1 MRRMIIYNPRARA
14 THATRLSQAADA
26 KLAASGGY
34 ELKVPRSPNEAT
46 DLAQQA
52 AQNDYDQ
59 VIAAGG
65 DGTINAVVEGLAGSQ
80 VTLGIVPLG
89 TGNAAGSNLNLQ
101 AGDIAAAM
109 DLIVQGNTRRVDLGR
124 MNGRY
129 FLTMAGIGL
138 DAQVAHELHDAW
150 KRRLGKS
157 AFIRQFFRT
166 TFGYQPRQC
175 QVEITGGE
183 EDLVLDEPLWAM
195 LICNMSIFTWRVNVA
210 PDASPD
216 DGQLDF
222 IIFRRCGISQLISIA
237 ARNFLFGAD
246 VSHSPYVTIAQ
257 GTRMQINAQPPAY
270 WQADGDVG
278 GQTPV
283 TAEVVPSALDLIVP

>member
-14 THATRLSQAADA
+14 THATRLSQAAEA
-26 KLAASGGY
+26 KLGPNGGY
-34 ELKVPRSPNEAT
+34 ELKVPPRPEEAT
-46 DLAQQA
+46 SLAREA
-52 AQNDYDQ
+52 AQDGYEQ

-80 VTLGIVPLG
+80 TALGIVPLG

-101 AGDIAAAM
+101 AGDMAAAM
-109 DLIVQGNTRRVDLGR
+109 ALIVAGNTRRVDLGR

-138 DAQVAHELHDAW
+138 DAQVAYELHTAW
-150 KRRLGKS
+150 KRRLGKI

-166 TFGYQPRQC
+166 TVSYQLPQC

-183 EDLVLDEPLWAM
+183 QDLVLDEPLWAM
-195 LICNMSIFTWRVNVA
+195 LICNMSIFTWRVSVA
-210 PDASPD
+210 PEASPD

-222 IIFRRCGISQLISIA
+222 IIFHRCGISQLISIA

-246 VSHSPYVTIAQ
+246 ISRSPYVTITQ
-257 GTRMQINAQPPAY
+257 GTGMHINAQPPAY

-283 TAEVVPSALDLIVP
+283 TAEVVPAALDLIVP

>member
-26 KLAASGGY
+26 RLAANGGY
-34 ELKVPRSPNEAT
+34 ELKVPRRPEQAT
-46 DLAQQA
+46 ILARQA
-52 AQNDYDQ
+52 AQDGYDQ

-80 VTLGIVPLG
+80 TALGIVPLG
-89 TGNAAGSNLNLQ
+89 TGNAAGSNLSLR

-124 MNGRY
+124 MNGRH

-138 DAQVAHELHDAW
+138 DAQVAYELHTAW
-150 KRRLGKS
+150 KRRLGKI
-157 AFIRQFFRT
+157 AFIRQFLRT
-166 TFGYQPRQC
+166 TFSYQLPQC
-175 QVEITGGE
+175 QVGITGGE
-183 EDLVLDEPLWAM
+183 EDLVLDEPLWTV
-195 LICNMSIFTWRVNVA
+195 LICNMPIFTWRVNVA

-222 IIFRRCGISQLISIA
+222 IIFHRCSMRQLISLA
-237 ARNFLFGAD
+237 GDNFLFGAD
-246 VSHSPYVTIAQ
+246 ISRHPYVTIAQ
-257 GTRMQINAQPPAY
+257 GRHMQITAEPPAY

>member
-1 MRRMIIYNPRARA
+1 MRRIIIYNPRARA

-26 KLAASGGY
+26 KLAANGGY

-46 DLAQQA
+46 SLAREA
-52 AQNDYDQ
+52 AQDGYDQ

-65 DGTINAVVEGLAGSQ
+65 DGTINAVVEGLVGSQ
-80 VTLGIVPLG
+80 TALGIVPLG

-101 AGDIAAAM
+101 AGDIAAAL
-109 DLIVQGNTRRVDLGR
+109 DLIIKGNTRRVDLGR
-124 MNGRY
+124 MNGRH
-129 FLTMAGIGL
+129 FLTMGGVGL

-157 AFIRQFFRT
+157 AFIRQFFRST
-166 TFGYQPRQC
+166 LSYKLPHC
-175 QVEITGGE
+175 HLEITGGE
-183 EDLVLDEPLWAM
+183 EDLILDEPLWAV
-195 LICNMSIFTWRVNVA
+195 LICNMSIFTWRVSVA
-210 PDASPD
+210 PQASPD

-222 IIFRRCGISQLISIA
+222 IIFHRCGTSELVSIA

-246 VSHSPYVTIAQ
+246 ISRSPYVTIAQ
-257 GTRMQINAQPPAY
+257 GRHMQINVQPPAY
-270 WQADGDVG
+270 WQTDGDVG

-283 TAEVVPSALDLIVP
+283 TAEVVPAALDLIVP

>member
-14 THATRLSQAADA
+14 THATRLSQAAEA
-26 KLAASGGY
+26 KLGPTGGY
-34 ELKVPRSPNEAT
+34 ELKVPPRPEQAT
-46 DLAQQA
+46 VLAHEA
-52 AQNDYDQ
+52 AQDGYDQ

-65 DGTINAVVEGLAGSQ
+65 DGTINAVVEGLVGSQ
-80 VTLGIVPLG
+80 TALGIVPLG
-89 TGNAAGSNLNLQ
+89 TGNAAGSNLNLR

-109 DLIVQGNTRRVDLGR
+109 DLIVRGNTRRVDLGR
-124 MNGRY
+124 MNGHY

-150 KRRLGKS
+150 KRRLGKI

-166 TFGYQPRQC
+166 TFGYQLPQC

-183 EDLVLDEPLWAM
+183 ENLVLDEPLWAI
-195 LICNMSIFTWRVNVA
+195 LICNMSIFTWRVSVA
-210 PDASPD
+210 PEASPD

-222 IIFRRCGISQLISIA
+222 IIFHRCGVSPLISIA
-237 ARNFLFGAD
+237 ARNFLFAAD
-246 VSHSPYVTIAQ
+246 ISRSPYVTIAQ
-257 GTRMQINAQPPAY
+257 GGRMQINAQPPTY

-283 TAEVVPSALDLIVP
+283 TAEVVPAALDLIVP

>member
-26 KLAASGGY
+26 KLAANGGY
-34 ELKVPRSPNEAT
+34 ELKVPPSSNEAT
-46 DLAQQA
+46 SLARQA
-52 AQNDYDQ
+52 AQDGYDQ

-65 DGTINAVVEGLAGSQ
+65 DGTINAVVEGLVGSQ
-80 VTLGIVPLG
+80 TALGIIPLG
-89 TGNAAGSNLNLQ
+89 TGNAAGSNLNLR

-124 MNGRY
+124 MNGRH
-129 FLTMAGIGL
+129 FLTMGGVGL
-138 DAQVAHELHDAW
+138 DAQVAYELHDAW
-150 KRRLGKS
+150 KRRLGKI

-166 TFGYQPRQC
+166 TFSYQLPQC

-183 EDLVLDEPLWAM
+183 DDLVLDEPLWAV
-195 LICNMSIFTWRVNVA
+195 LICNMSIFTWRVSVA
-210 PDASPD
+210 PQASHD

-222 IIFRRCGISQLISIA
+222 IIFHRCGTSQLISIA
-237 ARNFLFGAD
+237 GRNFLFGAD
-246 VSHSPYVTIAQ
+246 ISHSPYVTIAQ
-257 GTRMQINAQPPAY
+257 GTRLHISAEPPTY

-283 TAEVVPSALDLIVP
+283 TAEVVPAALDLIVP

>member
-14 THATRLSQAADA
+14 THAKRLSQAADA
-26 KLAASGGY
+26 KLAATGGY

-46 DLAQQA
+46 DLARQA

-59 VIAAGG
+59 VIAVGG

-80 VTLGIVPLG
+80 TALGIVPLG
-89 TGNAAGSNLNLQ
+89 TGNAAGSNLNLR

-124 MNGRY
+124 MNGRH

-150 KRRLGKS
+150 KRRLGKI
-157 AFIRQFFRT
+157 AFIRQFIRST
-166 TFGYQPRQC
+166 LSYKLSHC
-175 QVEITGGE
+175 HLEITGGE
-183 EDLVLDEPLWAM
+183 EDIVLDEPLWAM

-222 IIFRRCGISQLISIA
+222 IIFHRCSMRQLISLA
-237 ARNFLFGAD
+237 GDNFLFGVD
-246 VSHSPYVTIAQ
+246 ISRHPYVTIAQ
-257 GTRMQINAQPPAY
+257 GRRMQISAQPPTH

-283 TAEVVPSALDLIVP
+283 TAEVIPSALDLIVP